1 MTHREA
7 MANKRRADVLF
18 IVLCE
23 LVFYKNND
31 FCTIFYNVLQT
42 AIEASKALEE
52 GLREVSVEVKNVGDK
67 SGILISNNTLLD
79 KIPTEKERR
88 FTTKKDKNNHGFG
101 IQNIKDVVQK
111 HNGIYEA
118 RIADSRYIVTIVI

>member
-1 MTHREA
+1 MTPWEWRW
-7 MANKRRADVLF
+7 
-18 IVLCE
+18 
-23 LVFYKNND
+23 
-31 FCTIFYNVLQT
+31 
-42 AIEASKALEE
+42 
-52 GLREVSVEVKNVGDK
+52 LR
-67 SGILISNNTLLD
+67 LNNTLLD